1 MTTTRVWLS
10 NRPWVWPFAAA
21 VLTWLVTVYVASGRG
36 ATATLSAAAL
46 LSVFYVVVGMGQMFV
61 IASGNGN
68 IDLSVPYT
76 MTLAGYLS
84 MGYMHGQNEGLLVG
98 VLIGLLCGLVVGL
111 LNISMIRGLRMP
123 PIIATLA
130 VGYIAQSAATKYS
143 HGSVAKPSPILA
155 NYATAEVF
163 GVPIMSI
170 TFVLVAIAVGILLA
184 RSTFGRSVLAYGQ
197 NARAAWLAGV
207 KIQGTVTMC
216 FVISG
221 VFAGLAGVLIGAYAG
236 GAALNIAIPYQ
247 LGSIAVVVLGG
258 SSITGGKA
266 NVPGIWGAALFLT
279 LLVNM
284 LNAMGIGAA
293 FRDIIQGLIIVAV
306 LAIAGGE
313 SER

>member
-1 MTTTRVWLS
+1 MTSARVWL
-10 NRPWVWPFAAA
+10 NDKPWVWPFGAAF
-21 VLTWLVTVYVASGRG
+21 LTWLVTIYVAGGLG
-36 ATATLSAAAL
+36 ATETLSAAAL
-46 LSVFYVVVGMGQMFV
+46 LSVFYVIVGMGQMFV
-61 IASGNGN
+61 IASGNSN

-84 MGYMHGQNEGLLVG
+84 MGYMHAQNEGLLVG
-98 VLIGLLCGLVVGL
+98 ILIGLACGLVVGL
-111 LNISMIRGLRMP
+111 ANVAMIRGLRMP

-143 HGSVAKPSPILA
+143 HGSVAKPSPLLA
-155 NYATAEVF
+155 DYSTGQIF
-163 GVPIMSI
+163 GIPLMTI
-170 TFVLVAIAVGILLA
+170 TFVLVAIAVGILLV

-207 KIQGTVTMC
+207 KIQGTVIMC
-216 FVISG
+216 YVISG
-221 VFAGLAGVLIGAYAG
+221 VLAGLAGVLISAYAG

-258 SSITGGKA
+258 SSIAGGRA

-293 FRDIIQGLIIVAV
+293 WRSIIQGMIIILV
-306 LAIAGGE
+306 LAVAGGE

>member
-1 MTTTRVWLS
+1 MTSARVWL
-10 NRPWVWPFAAA
+10 NEKPWVWPFAAA
-21 VLTWLVTVYVASGRG
+21 FLTWLVTIYVAGGLG
-36 ATATLSAAAL
+36 ATETLSAAAL
-46 LSVFYVVVGMGQMFV
+46 LSVFYVIVGMGQMFV
-61 IASGNGN
+61 IASGNSN

-84 MGYMHGQNEGLLVG
+84 MGYMHAQNEGLAVG
-98 VLIGLLCGLVVGL
+98 ILIGLACGFVVGM
-111 LNISMIRGLRMP
+111 LNVAMIRGLRMP

-143 HGSVAKPSPILA
+143 HGSVAKPSPLLA
-155 NYATAEVF
+155 NYATGQVF
-163 GVPIMSI
+163 GIPLMTI
-170 TFVLVAIAVGILLA
+170 TFVLVAIAVGIILV

-207 KIQGTVTMC
+207 EIQGTVITC
-216 FVISG
+216 YAISG
-221 VFAGLAGVLIGAYAG
+221 VLAGLAGVLISAYAG

-258 SSITGGKA
+258 SSIAGGKA

-293 FRDIIQGLIIVAV
+293 WRSIIQGLIIIAV

-313 SER
+313 KER